1 MWEVYSKVAK
11 AEQCYFLHPSW
22 LYGLSKRILPA
33 EAQITA
39 HFPLFALGSME
50 NSDGSGPC
58 LTLHWLLYHWMRLS
72 HSKPRLL
79 LNCMQFL
86 KGTLLALTSDFPFF
100 SEKMLPTIPAP
111 LYQTHC
117 FFTWI
122 ASVFLSS
129 GKPFLTL
136 LN

>member
-50 NSDGSGPC
+50 NSDGSGAC
-58 LTLHWLLYHWMRLS
+58 HELTLS
-72 HSKPRLL
+72 NPP
-79 LNCMQFL
+79 
-86 KGTLLALTSDFPFF
+86 LA
-100 SEKMLPTIPAP
+100 TIPLDEA
-111 LYQTHC
+111 
-117 FFTWI
+117 
-122 ASVFLSS
+122 LS
-129 GKPFLTL
+129 L
-136 LN
+136 